1 MPAIGLS
8 TYRWNNNIKSMLLLA
23 AFPFLLLLL
32 LAILAYGFAWVLADG
47 RGLIDP
53 RSFAA
58 YGLAPAG
65 GYAPG
70 DFAAA
75 AIRAWWPYVVG
86 GAAIW
91 VGIGYLFNDSMIHAA
106 TGAQPLG
113 RADAPRLYAVL
124 EPLCISRG
132 LAVPK
137 LYIMDTDA
145 MNAFASGIDQRTYSI
160 TVTRGLLERLDDREL
175 EAVLAHELTHII
187 NRDVRLMIVTVVF
200 VGMLSFL
207 AQMLWQTMRFS
218 GYGYSGG
225 YGRDSRERGK
235 FAALQLVAA
244 IVAAIGYVLALI
256 LRFAISRKR
265 EYLADAGS
273 LELTKNPE
281 ALISALRKISTN
293 PEVAHVPSEV
303 RQMFIENPPH
313 MDFIELFATHPPIE
327 ARIKVLE
334 QLGGVHIEPGPG
346 PAAAHPYG
354 AWNQPPHHPSAG
366 PWGPHEG
373 GPHDATRPPD
383 DRGPWG
389 PHSH

>member
-1 MPAIGLS
+1 
-8 TYRWNNNIKSMLLLA
+8 MLLLA
-23 AFPFLLLLL
+23 AFPFLLLLI
-32 LAILAYGFAWVLADG
+32 LAILAYGFAWVLAG
-47 RGLIDP
+47 PRGLVEP
-53 RSFAA
+53 GSFAA
-58 YGLAPAG
+58 YGLQPAG

-70 DFAAA
+70 DFALA
-75 AIRAWWPYVVG
+75 AIYAWWPYVVG
-86 GAAIW
+86 GAAAW

-106 TGAQPLG
+106 TGAQPLD
-113 RADAPRLYAVL
+113 RTQAPRLYAIL

-160 TVTRGLLERLDDREL
+160 TVTRGLYERLDDREL

-207 AQMLWQTMRFS
+207 AQMLWQSMRF
-218 GYGYSGG
+218 GTYGVG
-225 YGRDSRERGK
+225 YGRDSRERSK
-235 FAALQLVAA
+235 FVLFELVAA
-244 IVAAIGYVLALI
+244 IIAAIGYVLALV

-281 ALISALRKISTN
+281 ALISALRKISAN
-293 PEVAHVPSEV
+293 PEVPHVPSEV
-303 RQMFIENPPH
+303 KQMFIENPPH
-313 MDFIELFATHPPIE
+313 LDFVELFATHPPIE

-334 QLGGVHIEPGPG
+334 QLGGVHPGPVA
-346 PAAAHPYG
+346 PRARD
-354 AWNQPPHHPSAG
+354 PSTG
-366 PWGPHEG
+366 PWGPHEK
-373 GPHDATRPPD
+373 PPQD

-389 PHSH
+389 PHKH

>member
-1 MPAIGLS
+1 VPAIGLS

-32 LAILAYGFAWVLADG
+32 LGILAYGFGWVLADP

-53 RSFAA
+53 RSFAG
-58 YGLAPAG
+58 YGLEPSG
-65 GYAPG
+65 GDTPG
-70 DFAAA
+70 DFALA
-75 AIRAWWPYVVG
+75 AIRAWWPYVIG

-113 RADAPRLYAVL
+113 RAEAPRLYALL

-145 MNAFASGIDQRTYSI
+145 MNAFASGIDQRSYSI

-200 VGMLSFL
+200 VGMISFL
-207 AQMLWQTMRFS
+207 AQMLWQTMRF
-218 GYGYSGG
+218 GAYGYG
-225 YGRDSRERGK
+225 YGRDSRERSRV
-235 FAALQLVAA
+235 ALFEFVAA
-244 IVAAIGYVLALI
+244 IIAAIGYVLALV

-313 MDFIELFATHPPIE
+313 LDFVELFATHPPIE

-334 QLGGVHIEPGPG
+334 QLGGVHTGPG
-346 PAAAHPYG
+346 APPAEAPHAHGP
-354 AWNQPPHHPSAG
+354 WNQPAHDPQAG
-366 PWGPHEG
+366 PWGPH
-373 GPHDATRPPD
+373 DKPPQD

-389 PHSH
+389 PHKH

>member
-1 MPAIGLS
+1 VPAIGLS
-8 TYRWNNNIKSMLLLA
+8 TYRWNNNIKSLALLA

-32 LAILAYGFAWVLADG
+32 LAILAYGFAWVLADP

-53 RSFAA
+53 RNFAT
-58 YGLAPAG
+58 YGLLPAG
-65 GYAPG
+65 DYGPA

-86 GAAIW
+86 GAAVW

-106 TGAQPLG
+106 TGAQPLD
-113 RADAPRLYAVL
+113 RAQAPRLYAVL

-187 NRDVRLMIVTVVF
+187 NRDVRLMIVTIVF
-200 VGMLSFL
+200 VGMISFL
-207 AQMLWQTMRFS
+207 AQMLWQTMRFG
-218 GYGYSGG
+218 GYGYGGG
-225 YGRDSRERGK
+225 YGRDTRERGK
-235 FAALQLVAA
+235 FAAFQLVAA
-244 IVAAIGYVLALI
+244 IVAGIGYVLALV

-281 ALISALRKISTN
+281 ALISALRKISAN

-313 MDFIELFATHPPIE
+313 LDFVELFATHPPIE
-327 ARIKVLE
+327 ARIRVLE
-334 QLGGVHIEPGPG
+334 QLGGVHTD
-346 PAAAHPYG
+346 PAVPPASP
-354 AWNQPPHHPSAG
+354 QPHDPSAG
-366 PWGPHEG
+366 PWGPHQG
-373 GPHDATRPPD
+373 GPHQGGPHQASPPTE

>member
-1 MPAIGLS
+1 VPAIGLS

-32 LAILAYGFAWVLADG
+32 LAILAYGFAWVLADP

-65 GYAPG
+65 GYGPA

-86 GAAIW
+86 GAAVW

-113 RADAPRLYAVL
+113 RAEAPRLYAIL

-145 MNAFASGIDQRTYSI
+145 MNAFASGIDARSYSI

-200 VGMLSFL
+200 VGMISFL
-207 AQMLWQTMRFS
+207 AQMLWQTMRF
-218 GYGYSGG
+218 GGIG
-225 YGRDSRERGK
+225 YGRDSRERNRVVLFE
-235 FAALQLVAA
+235 FAAA
-244 IVAAIGYVLALI
+244 IVAAVGYVLALV

-281 ALISALRKISTN
+281 ALISALRKISVN

-313 MDFIELFATHPPIE
+313 TDFVELFATHPPIE
-327 ARIKVLE
+327 ARIRVLE
-334 QLGGVHIEPGPG
+334 QLGGVHPD
-346 PAAAHPYG
+346 AAAQPPAPPHGP
-354 AWNQPPHHPSAG
+354 WNQPGHGPSAG
-366 PWGPHEG
+366 PWGPH
-373 GPHDATRPPD
+373 DADRPPD

-389 PHSH
+389 PHTR